1 MLCHSVQGESASH
14 FCERN
19 SNPRTHISFLSSIFS
34 RRFHLCFFFFF
45 FFFSLYFL
53 RSTWSALKRSGPR
66 SNLRFFSAPCG
77 CLGNENVCVVHIQQP
92 EKRRPR
98 AHPPSIPLSLF
109 PLPLRK
115 ESGMRL
121 GNATIFFPLLFFLFC
136 PRKYSSHGGVYIIE
150 KKRERRA
157 SLSLSSSQKY
167 NIYFFIFL
175 NKEQALLD
183 ALWLATREGKDEV
196 HTHKRKS
203 CTERE

>member
-1 MLCHSVQGESASH
+1 MLCHSVQGASASH

-34 RRFHLCFFFFF
+34 RRFHLCF

-98 AHPPSIPLSLF
+98 AHPPSIPPLSF
-109 PLPLRK
+109 STSIAEGEWDALRK
-115 ESGMRL
+115 RRH
-121 GNATIFFPLLFFLFC
+121 FLSPSFLSFL
-136 PRKYSSHGGVYIIE
+136 PQKIQFSWGGGVYIIE
-150 KKRERRA
+150 KKEKEEH
-157 SLSLSSSQKY
+157 LSLFLLHKSTTYISL
-167 NIYFFIFL
+167 FF
-175 NKEQALLD
+175 
-183 ALWLATREGKDEV
+183 
-196 HTHKRKS
+196 
-203 CTERE
+203 